1 MSKNVIMKTI
11 IPYILAIVFLLLFLR
26 QCERSAGLQYKRDNA
41 MEYLKDSVRYY
52 KNELGQ
58 EIAIKTALHGDK
70 EALELLLSNTE
81 SELKELTKKFKDIQS
96 AGQVK
101 TITKIDTIRIG
112 YEMPVPFKFSRDWQ
126 KNDPFYSIAGTSTQD
141 GITINSLEIPN
152 TLSFVVGKKKGNF
165 IIEAV
170 NSNPH
175 IKTTGLDAYSFK
187 LPKKRFGVFVFAGY
201 GIGSAGLTPLVGVGV
216 GYNIISF

>member
-1 MSKNVIMKTI
+1 MKTA
-11 IPYILAIVFLLLFLR
+11 IPYVLAIVFLLLFLR
-26 QCERSAGLQYKRDNA
+26 QCDRTREVSNESYNTL
-41 MEYLKDSVRYY
+41 EYLQDSVRYY
-52 KNELGQ
+52 QNKLGQ

-70 EALELLLSNTE
+70 ESLELLLSNSE
-81 SELKELTKKFKDIQS
+81 SELRELTKKFKNIQA

-101 TITKIDTIRIG
+101 TITKIDTIHIG
-112 YEMPVPFKFSRDWQ
+112 YEIPVPFEFDRSWS
-126 KNDPFYSIAGTSTQD
+126 KNDRFYSITGKSTQD

-152 TLSFVVGKKKGNF
+152 TLSFVAGKKKGNF

-187 LPKKRFGVFVFAGY
+187 LPKKRFGLSIIAGY
-201 GIGSAGLTPLVGVGV
+201 GMSDSGLSPLVGFGL
-216 GYNIISF
+216 GYNLIEF

>member
-1 MSKNVIMKTI
+1 MVIMRTI

-26 QCERSAGLQYKRDNA
+26 QCERTRDADSQADNSIEWLQ
-41 MEYLKDSVRYY
+41 DSVRYY
-52 KNELGQ
+52 KNKLGQ
-58 EIAIKTALHGDK
+58 EIATKTALHGDK

-81 SELKELTKKFKDIQS
+81 SELKELAKKFKDVQT
-96 AGQVK
+96 AGQIR
-101 TITKIDTIRIG
+101 TITKIDTIKIG
-112 YEMPVPFKFSRDWQ
+112 YEVPVPFEFDRLWS
-126 KNDPFYSIAGTSTQD
+126 KNDRFYSISGHSTQD

-187 LPKKRFGVFVFAGY
+187 LPKKRFGVSLFVGY
-201 GIGSAGLTPLVGVGV
+201 GISNTGLSPLVGIGF
-216 GYNIISF
+216 GYNLIEF

>member
-1 MSKNVIMKTI
+1 MKTI

-26 QCERSAGLQYKRDNA
+26 QCERSADLQYKRDNA

-52 KNELGQ
+52 QNKLGQ
-58 EIAIKTALHGDK
+58 EIAVKTALHGDK

-81 SELKELTKKFKDIQS
+81 SELKELAKKFKDVQA
-96 AGQVK
+96 AGQIT
-101 TITKIDTIRIG
+101 TITKIDTIHIG
-112 YEMPVPFKFSRDWQ
+112 YEVPVPFEFDRLWS
-126 KNDPFYSIAGTSTQD
+126 KNDRFYSISGHSTQD

-187 LPKKRFGVFVFAGY
+187 LPKKRFGVTVFAGY
-201 GIGSAGLTPLVGVGV
+201 GLGKSGLTPLVGVGV